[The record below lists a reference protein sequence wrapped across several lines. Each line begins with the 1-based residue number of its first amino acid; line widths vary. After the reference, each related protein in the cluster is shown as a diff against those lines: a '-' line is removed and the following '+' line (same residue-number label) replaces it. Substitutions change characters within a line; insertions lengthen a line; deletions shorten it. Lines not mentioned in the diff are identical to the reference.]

1 MEGGENRED
10 EKDQVTVLEFL
21 QILLYGA
28 AWNK

>member
-28 AWNK
+28 A